1 MTVVAM
7 TREMGADGVDVA
19 ARLADAMNSQVIQHE
34 IIEPLADKM
43 RLRKSHV
50 VRLME
55 GKASALER
63 LTADHTSMSI
73 YTAEETVEMVGK
85 QPHGTVIRTWGATH
99 LLRPIPH
106 IITVRVCSPMELRI
120 QRIMKRLNTEDR
132 EFAEREIRMSDE
144 AHAAIMKRHFNV
156 EWSDASGYDLVLN
169 TERVPVDECVNE
181 IKSLLQERS
190 FQETEFSRKAF
201 ADLSLEVRVAAL
213 LRSDKAT
220 AKYRIGV
227 KAGAAEGTVSLF
239 SKGATDEEI
248 EMAVPVAS
256 KLATVIW
263 TGFRGY
269 HRLKV

>member
-7 TREMGADGVDVA
+7 TREMGADGREVA
-19 ARLADAMNSQVIQHE
+19 ARLADKMGTEVVHHE

-43 RLRKSHV
+43 RVRKSHV

-55 GKASALER
+55 GKASIFER

-73 YTAEETVEMVGK
+73 YTAEETVKMVAE

-106 IITVRVCSPMELRI
+106 IVTVRVCSPFELRI
-120 QRIMKRLNTEDR
+120 DRMMNRLDTKDR
-132 EFAEREIRMSDE
+132 DFAEREIRISDE
-144 AHAAIMKRHFNV
+144 AHSAIMKRHFGV
-156 EWSDASGYDLVLN
+156 DWQDASGYDLVLN
-169 TERVPVDECVNE
+169 TERVSIDECVSGIMALVRE
-181 IKSLLQERS
+181 GS
-190 FQETEFSRKAF
+190 FQETEDSRKKYN
-201 ADLSLEVRVAAL
+201 DLSLEVRVASA
-213 LRSDKAT
+213 LRSDPTTNKF
-220 AKYRIGV
+220 RIGV
-227 KAGAAEGTVSLF
+227 KAGAADGTVSLY

-248 EMAVPVAS
+248 DIAVPVAS

-269 HRLKV
+269 HKLKV